1 MARQVVYII
10 DDDES
15 VRRALGR
22 LMRSAGMEPVACASV
37 DEFLALD
44 LRAER
49 CCVVADVRMPGT
61 TSLDLPEALAA
72 RRRNMPVIFLTA
84 KDTPET
90 RAEAKVHGGAAF
102 FRKPVDDQAL
112 LDTIAWLAANG
123 NEPCTF
129 EYGQ

>member
-1 MARQVVYII
+1 MVYII

-22 LMRSAGMEPVACASV
+22 LLRSADMEPMASASV

-49 CCVVADVRMPGT
+49 SCVVADVRMPGT
-61 TSLDLPEALAA
+61 ASLCLPTVLAA
-72 RRRNMPVIFLTA
+72 RGRRMPVIFLTA
-84 KDTPET
+84 QDTPQT
-90 RAEAKVHGGAAF
+90 RADAKVHGGAAF

-112 LDTIAWLAANG
+112 LDTIAWLVANG
-123 NEPCTF
+123 TEPYAL
-129 EYGQ
+129 EYRQ